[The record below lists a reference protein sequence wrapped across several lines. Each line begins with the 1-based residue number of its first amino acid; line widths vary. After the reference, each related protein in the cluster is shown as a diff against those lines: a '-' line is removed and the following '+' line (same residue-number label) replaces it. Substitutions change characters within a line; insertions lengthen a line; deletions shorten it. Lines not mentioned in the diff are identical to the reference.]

1 MKTRCSLLGDNGCS
15 YDYEHRPFGGK
26 NLKPVRCN
34 EGMCEPIISPLSI
47 LEGWKPYQKQL
58 SKIVRYYT
66 GKSVMEKISED
77 VEELFYRN
85 LIQDYEGVSVL
96 EYVDLKGFIQ
106 LLKRAYPCEYE
117 RAFDR
122 YSKPSF
128 ARVLNK
134 K

>member
-1 MKTRCSLLGDNGCS
+1 
-15 YDYEHRPFGGK
+15 
-26 NLKPVRCN
+26 
-34 EGMCEPIISPLSI
+34 
-47 LEGWKPYQKQL
+47 
-58 SKIVRYYT
+58 
-66 GKSVMEKISED
+66 MEKISED

-106 LLKRAYPCEYE
+106 LLKKAYPCEYE
-117 RAFDR
+117 RAFNR
-122 YSKPSF
+122 RSKLSF